1 MELQYKSNY
10 YAVAQTLS
18 STSPTV
24 VYMPAI
30 DKGLMGYLKK
40 INFCNTGADTTINVG
55 VARVGDVINQDK
67 QYLEYGLSIKANES
81 YTLALDIGLRSGD
94 RLFMWAGTADVAINV
109 FWLEEANMK

>member
-18 STSPTV
+18 SVAPTV

-40 INFCNTGADTTINVG
+40 INFCNTGTDTTINVG
-55 VARVGDVINQDK
+55 VAKMGDVINQDK
-67 QYLEYGLSIKANES
+67 QYLEYGLAIKANES
-81 YTLALDIGLRSGD
+81 YALALDIGLRAWD
-94 RLFMWAGTADVAINV
+94 KLFVWAGNNKVAINV
-109 FWLEEANMK
+109 FGIEEANMK